1 MQASVP
7 NPALAAWFD
16 RLKRDIDLYDLAD
29 RLGLKRHGAKGNYH
43 SPHHADKGASVSIFN
58 DGRMWKDWSNPDERG
73 SCIDLVMYCN
83 GAESPWDAA
92 KLLGQ
97 WYGIPMPPPE
107 PQSGGISA
115 DRKSMVDYI
124 ADRCLA
130 APEPVIAYLASRK
143 IREDV
148 ARQALKQRTI
158 GWNTYRSEKVTAG
171 NPGHG
176 GPGAAFI
183 VRASGA
189 AHVAAVDVRYVEPA
203 LNGDVKTQCQG
214 EKLGHGWTSD
224 RRRLD
229 RAHTVYIVESPI
241 NALSVECA
249 QLPHGTAAYAIRGT
263 GNVEA
268 IDWSFLCGK
277 NVRIALDHADPVHE
291 RSGERPG
298 LAAAW
303 RLSEILTA
311 QDISSLLVDM
321 HDWDEG
327 EDIND
332 VLVKRGEDELTRRL
346 RKLEAWLIPGMP
358 GDGASERM
366 IGTRRV
372 FLPGH
377 DFGVYWRYRVK
388 DDFTQYVAKFKN
400 SDEEDGERSEDLEDM
415 CSFRVAGF
423 SRLRIQSHLATLSG
437 QPDTQPETVFG
448 VSAQVPRH
456 GATLQREVVTDERL
470 YNLEWWRAKFG
481 QVWMPQQFTR
491 MVTVLERTAHLG
503 ARDVVNFVGLAWRAG
518 EPAALEGKDCYF
530 MEPQKQCLYYNMQFP
545 RAPQGS
551 AAAVISAYQA
561 TFQDNAAAIALVWGL
576 GAHIKAVLGFYPHL
590 QMQAEKGSGKS
601 KLLESLQ
608 STLAFQVLSGQMLKT
623 DHRRRASVSYT
634 TQPVGWDEFS
644 KLPKSVLSDIDGL
657 LQATYRFEFT
667 RVGAT
672 LTPYLMCAPVLL
684 AGEEVDVESLQSK
697 ICRTSLSVA
706 RQGAIIPHDLPQFPV
721 WEWLQFLAG
730 QRPERIR
737 ELHTKCLASCVRRS
751 RSEERDATA
760 KRMMENY
767 AAVLAAWLLVCDF
780 AGIDAQQGGFADS
793 VIMEMNTHI
802 ADTNGTRLPWVWI
815 MEILLSEIE
824 ARRFAFPYTF
834 DRVIDENGQE
844 QTALF
849 LRPNHVMDHL
859 STAPHLRAKFDGLPV
874 KTGRIFKQQLMLSGV
889 VAMAAGKPLDDVE
902 KRVRGQRA
910 AHLTGIRLDKLAQL
924 GLYVTADMVGEDTG
938 SPLPA

>member
-1 MQASVP
+1 MHTP
-7 NPALAAWFD
+7 TRNPAMEEWFD
-16 RLKRDIDLYDLAD
+16 RLKRDIDLHDLAG
-29 RLGLKRHGAKGNYH
+29 RLALKRNGAKGNYH
-43 SPHHADKGASVSIFN
+43 SPHHKDTSASVSIFK
-58 DGRMWKDWSNPDERG
+58 DGRMWKDWSGTTEAG

-83 GAESPWDAA
+83 QASTPLDAA

-97 WYGIPMPPPE
+97 WYGIPMPA
-107 PQSGGISA
+107 PQSPGA
-115 DRKSMVDYI
+115 HKAAERKSTVDYI

-130 APEPVIAYLASRK
+130 SPEPVVAYLVGRK

-148 ARQALKQRTI
+148 ARAALKLRTV
-158 GWNTYRSEKVTAG
+158 GWNTWVSDKVAAG
-171 NPGHG
+171 QPGHG

-183 VRASGA
+183 VRTAGSA
-189 AHVAAVDVRYVEPA
+189 QVAAVDLRYA
-203 LNGDVKTQCQG
+203 DASLNGGVKTQCQG

-224 RRRLD
+224 RRLLE

-241 NALSVECA
+241 NALSVESA
-249 QLPHGTAAYAIRGT
+249 GLSAGTAAYAIRGT
-263 GNVEA
+263 GNVDA
-268 IDWSFLCGK
+268 IDWSFLRGK
-277 NVRIALDHADPVHE
+277 AVRIALDHADPVNE
-291 RSGERPG
+291 RTGQRPG

-311 QDISSLLVDM
+311 QDVSSLLVDM

-332 VLVKRGEDELTRRL
+332 VLVKRGPDELLRRL
-346 RKLEAWLIPGMP
+346 RHLEAWLIPGMP
-358 GDGASERM
+358 SGSDRERLA
-366 IGTRRV
+366 GTRRV

-377 DFGVYWRYRVK
+377 DFAVYWRYRVK
-388 DDFTQYVAKFKN
+388 DDFTQYVAKFKDN
-400 SDEEDGERSEDLEDM
+400 DEEGGERSEELEDM

-456 GATLQREVVTDERL
+456 GATLQREVVSDERL

-491 MVTVLERTAHLG
+491 MITVLERTAHLG
-503 ARDVVNFVGLAWRAG
+503 ARDVVNFVGLAWRAS

-545 RAPQGS
+545 RGPRES
-551 AAAVISAYQA
+551 AAGVIEAYQA
-561 TFQDNAAAIALVWGL
+561 TFQDNAAAIALVWAL
-576 GAHIKAVLGFYPHL
+576 GAHLKAILGFYPHL

-644 KLPKSVLSDIDGL
+644 KLPKTVLSDIDGL

-721 WEWLQFLAG
+721 WEWLQFLAD
-730 QRPERIR
+730 QQPERIR
-737 ELHTKCLASCVRRS
+737 DLHAKSLAWCGQRA

-767 AAVLAAWLLVCDF
+767 AAVLAAWWLVCEF
-780 AGIDAQQGGFADS
+780 AGIDAKQGAFADS
-793 VIMEMNTHI
+793 LVTEMNTHI

-815 MEILLSEIE
+815 VEILLSEIE
-824 ARRFAFPYTF
+824 ARRFSFPYTF
-834 DRVIDENGQE
+834 DRVVDDEGQDT
-844 QTALF
+844 TALF

-859 STAPHLRAKFDGLPV
+859 STAPHLRAKFDALPI
-874 KTGRIFKQQLMLSGV
+874 KTGRIFKQQLMQSGV
-889 VAMAAGKPLDDVE
+889 VATAAGKPLDDVE

-924 GLYVTADMVGEDTG
+924 GLFVTPELVGEESDRA
-938 SPLPA
+938 PAH